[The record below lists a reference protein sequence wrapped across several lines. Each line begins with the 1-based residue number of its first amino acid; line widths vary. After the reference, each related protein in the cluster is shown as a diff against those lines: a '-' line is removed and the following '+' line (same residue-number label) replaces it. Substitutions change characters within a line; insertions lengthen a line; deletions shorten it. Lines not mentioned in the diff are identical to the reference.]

1 MSDLSYFYSFQF
13 GSQDVLIPWHKPQM
27 NIGAGTAGS
36 VHSGK
41 FKRSGSSGS
50 RKSAGQPTQ
59 LQHPPSCV
67 ATTGCATTTTTTTTS
82 EDDVT
87 HYYAYTQTTT
97 SDSGDQFNY
106 NKILLNPNKKI

>member
-1 MSDLSYFYSFQF
+1 
-13 GSQDVLIPWHKPQM
+13 M
-27 NIGAGTAGS
+27 NNNNGAGTAGS

-50 RKSAGQPTQ
+50 RKSVSQPAQ
-59 LQHPPSCV
+59 LQHPAINAP
-67 ATTGCATTTTTTTTS
+67 TTGCATTTTTTTTTTTS

-106 NKILLNPNKKI
+106 NNNNYGPLR